1 MKKFEFTNEEVE
13 VLKTRA
19 GMMALLTDDDVEKL
33 KKGEA
38 DEHTVYWVEK
48 KLSYWRQ
55 QKRAEEKQQERQ
67 MRQPITRIELLNF
80 AGQHLVTK
88 QSLKEVVLRQEA
100 VIRLIGERFGKSS
113 AENWFTDENI
123 VKASHEIIVE
133 SLPDI
138 CGGCSLNSACL
149 KEKAVLAKVRFPLVD
164 EKYANKVC
172 SCSEFKAES
181 SITG

>member
-123 VKASHEIIVE
+123 VKARKRRFWQKLDFLWLKSMRIRFAVVASLRQKAASRADDAYRSHTAIR
-133 SLPDI
+133 P
-138 CGGCSLNSACL
+138 A
-149 KEKAVLAKVRFPLVD
+149 
-164 EKYANKVC
+164 Y
-172 SCSEFKAES
+172 
-181 SITG
+181 